1 MIAVQIGREIFT
13 QLTFNG
19 LFRGTSYGLLG
30 AGFAV
35 ILGVTGRFHFAY
47 GFTYTLAAY
56 LAFTLHARGTWA
68 GPFSNGIPFILAG
81 IIGIL
86 ATSFVG
92 VGIER
97 FVYRPIAKRA
107 GATALLAIFVAALGI
122 GIAGQSAIALFW
134 GQQSVGFYDRGNHLA
149 KVGWGFWKV
158 TYENLDVIQAITST
172 SLIIIF
178 ALILRFTS
186 LGRQMRATRVNPD
199 LAEIIG
205 INSKRIYLICFFIG
219 TLFCGTSA
227 FWYGLQFTVNPDMG
241 ARPVITAFVV
251 AFLAGTA
258 SSPVRVFLTGI
269 AIALLEQ
276 WLSMFISTRWTQT
289 AVFVVLFFYLIW
301 KSMNGTILAR
311 RIKSIAR
318 FDWARS

>member
-1 MIAVQIGREIFT
+1 MHAVTVGWEIFT

-19 LFRGTSYGLLG
+19 LFRGASYGLLG
-30 AGFAV
+30 AGFAL

-56 LAFTLHARGTWA
+56 IAFTLHARGTWA
-68 GPFSNGIPFILAG
+68 GPFSNGIPFIVAG
-81 IIGIL
+81 IIGVL
-86 ATSFVG
+86 VSAVAG

-97 FVYRPIAKRA
+97 FVYRPIARRA

-122 GIAGQSAIALFW
+122 GIAGQSLIALLW
-134 GQQSVGFYDRGNHLA
+134 GQQSVPFYDKGSHLA
-149 KVGWGFWKV
+149 KVGWGFWKI
-158 TYENLDVIQAITST
+158 TYENLDIIQAITSF
-172 SLIIIF
+172 SLVLIF
-178 ALILRFTS
+178 TLVLRFTA

-199 LAEIIG
+199 LAQIIG
-205 INSKRIYLICFFIG
+205 INSKRIYLVCFFIG
-219 TLFCGTSA
+219 TIFCGTAA

-258 SSPVRVFLTGI
+258 SSPMRVFFTGI

-276 WLSMFISTRWTQT
+276 WLSMFIATRWTQT
-289 AVFVVLFFYLIW
+289 AVFVVLFLYLIW
-301 KSMNGTILAR
+301 KSLSTTVAGR
-311 RIKSIAR
+311 RIKSAVT
-318 FDWARS
+318 FQWARS

>member
-1 MIAVQIGREIFT
+1 MFAVDIGREIFT

-30 AGFAV
+30 AGFAI

-122 GIAGQSAIALFW
+122 GIAGQSTIALLW
-134 GQQSVGFYDRGNHLA
+134 SQQSVAFYDRGNHLS
-149 KVGWGFWKV
+149 KVGWGFWKI
-158 TYENLDVIQAITST
+158 TYENLDVIQAITSVT
-172 SLIIIF
+172 LIVIF

-258 SSPVRVFLTGI
+258 SSPIRVFLTGV

-276 WLSMFISTRWTQT
+276 WLSMFIATRWTQT
-289 AVFVVLFFYLIW
+289 AVFVVLFIYLIW
-301 KSMNGTILAR
+301 KSMNGTVLGR

-318 FDWARS
+318 FEWARS

>member
-1 MIAVQIGREIFT
+1 MFAVDIGREIFT

-30 AGFAV
+30 AGFAI

-56 LAFTLHARGTWA
+56 IAFTLHARGTWA

-86 ATSFVG
+86 ATAFVG

-122 GIAGQSAIALFW
+122 GIAGQSAIALLW
-134 GQQSVGFYDRGNHLA
+134 GQQSVPFYDRGRHLS

-158 TYENLDVIQAITST
+158 TYENLDVIQAVTSV
-172 SLIIIF
+172 SLIVIF

-219 TLFCGTSA
+219 TIFCGTSA

-258 SSPVRVFLTGI
+258 SSPIRVFLTGI

-289 AVFVVLFFYLIW
+289 AVFVVLFVYLIW
-301 KSMNGTILAR
+301 KSMNETILGR
-311 RIKSIAR
+311 RLKSIVR
-318 FDWARS
+318 LDWARS

>member
-1 MIAVQIGREIFT
+1 MHAVTVGWEIFV
-13 QLTFNG
+13 QLTANG

-30 AGFAV
+30 AGFAL

-56 LAFTLHARGTWA
+56 IAFTLHDRGTWA
-68 GPFSNGIPFILAG
+68 GPFSNGIPFIVAG
-81 IIGIL
+81 VV
-86 ATSFVG
+86 AVFFTAFVG

-107 GATALLAIFVAALGI
+107 GATSLLAIFVAALGI
-122 GIAGQSAIALFW
+122 GIAGQSLIALLW
-134 GQQSVGFYDRGNHLA
+134 GQRSVPFYDKGRHLS
-149 KVGWGFWKV
+149 KVAWGFWEI
-158 TYENLDVIQAITST
+158 TYENLDIIQMITST
-172 SLIIIF
+172 TLIIIF

-205 INSKRIYLICFFIG
+205 INSKRIYLVCFFIG
-219 TLFCGTSA
+219 TLFAGVSA
-227 FWYGLQFTVNPDMG
+227 FWYGLQFAVNPDMG

-258 SSPVRVFLTGI
+258 SSPIRVFLTGI
-269 AIALLEQ
+269 VIALLEQ
-276 WLSMFISTRWTQT
+276 WLSMFIETRWTQT
-289 AVFVVLFFYLIW
+289 AVFVVLFLYLIW
-301 KSMNGTILAR
+301 RSIENTNFGRSVR
-311 RIKSIAR
+311 RTVT
-318 FDWARS
+318 FQWARS

>member
-1 MIAVQIGREIFT
+1 MFAVDIGREIFT

-30 AGFAV
+30 AGFAI

-122 GIAGQSAIALFW
+122 GIAGQSTIALLW
-134 GQQSVGFYDRGNHLA
+134 GQQSVAFYDRGNHLS
-149 KVGWGFWKV
+149 KVGWGFWKI
-158 TYENLDVIQAITST
+158 TYENLDVIQAITSVT
-172 SLIIIF
+172 LIVIF

-258 SSPVRVFLTGI
+258 SSPIRVFLTGV

-276 WLSMFISTRWTQT
+276 WLSMFIATRWTQT
-289 AVFVVLFFYLIW
+289 AVFVVLFVYLIW
-301 KSMNGTILAR
+301 KSMNGTILGR
-311 RIKSIAR
+311 RIKSIVR
-318 FDWARS
+318 FEWARS